1 MTLGDA
7 FQGIALAGIKMTSEI
22 RISPMDTYLEIVA
35 TGEVV
40 DVKMMRS
47 LLDLVIAAA
56 RTYSRVN
63 VLLEV
68 IAPKREIG
76 IPELIDIWK
85 YASDKGLR
93 RIRLA
98 HVITGRPLREG
109 DVSFKEAFAHN
120 RGLKLKTF
128 AIRDHALEWLK
139 VESD

>member
-1 MTLGDA
+1 
-7 FQGIALAGIKMTSEI
+7 MTSEI
-22 RISPMDTYLEIVA
+22 RIFPMDTYLDIVA
-35 TGEVV
+35 TSEVV

-47 LLDLVIAAA
+47 LLDLVSAAA

-98 HVITGRPLREG
+98 HVITGRPLIEG

-128 AIRDHALEWLK
+128 AIRDRALEWLK
-139 VESD
+139 VEGD